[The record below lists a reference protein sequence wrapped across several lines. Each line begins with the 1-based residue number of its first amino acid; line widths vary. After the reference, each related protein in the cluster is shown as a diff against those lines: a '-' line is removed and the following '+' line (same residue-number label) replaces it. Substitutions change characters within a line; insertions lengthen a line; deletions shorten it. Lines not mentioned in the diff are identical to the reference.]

1 MTIDP
6 LPTISLSTVLTKDL
20 DCTANPDAIITGT
33 ITGSSAPY
41 TYAVSI
47 NGGAFTD
54 LGATGTTFTY
64 SASTA
69 GTYQFQITDANGCTA
84 TSPEHTI
91 NPITPPAISLIA
103 QTAPILCNGD
113 TNGAMEI
120 TIDDTVGTPPFTINV
135 FNDTTG
141 TDYGTQTSSLPAGSY
156 TVTVTDANS
165 CTGTDTIVIDQP
177 DPIDVTYHAV
187 DITCTSTGVSQGSI
201 IVDGVTGGTAPY
213 NYFVTGTNGY
223 ENSELNA
230 TGSTSVSF
238 DVVDFGLYQINV
250 IDANGCSVLVQDV
263 LVASPPT
270 DLDITVASTVDCSTG
285 GTAVVSVGST
295 LSSAGPFYFSIY
307 QGPIS
312 EYPNPAGSWIPEDAP
327 GSQSATFT
335 GLTPGV
341 SYTFIVYDESTN
353 CSYFEPAT
361 TPIPTNSSLT
371 ATAVTANNITCSG
384 SDDGNVTF
392 TINSVYGTGI
402 DISYEVFDTLSLEST
417 GVTGSGSV
425 PSNGSTTITDLGPLP
440 FGNYYVLITE
450 NTGPNAG
457 CSIVTIPF
465 NITQSEIPLTLTAS
479 VDQNANCNP
488 NSGVISAIA
497 HDGTAPYLYQITTT
511 PAAPD
516 ASDSAW
522 ASTST
527 FNVDAGTYYVH
538 TMDAYGCI
546 VTVPV
551 DMISD
556 PAPIVDAVATNP
568 CTAAEGGFEIE
579 VTMPTAGVAPYS
591 FSINGG
597 AFQTQ
602 STPFT
607 ISNLYSGTHTVEVQ
621 DANGCGN
628 LVSVTIEAPLG
639 ITPEATALPSCND
652 DDGVIT
658 VTGTGGSGNYTY
670 TMNPNPASVNLS
682 GNVFSGVPAGM
693 YTITITDTDTGC
705 SEEVG
710 ISLPAA
716 TPPSFT
722 TVPTAVTCYGDSSGA
737 FDINVSGYS
746 GSYTYEVFDNN
757 GVSVTGAVAA
767 NTSTNPITVTG
778 MAAGTFTVEIIETE
792 SPFCSTTST
801 VVISSPTEA
810 LDLVADITSDV
821 TCDNTNGTINVMANG
836 GWGDYQYE
844 LTGDATVAY
853 STNNNF
859 TELSAG
865 SYTVNVMDAGG
876 CIASVDVVLS
886 EPEPIA
892 ATMTPSATMLDC
904 FGDQNA
910 SITVENVTG
919 GQGSNYTYTLNMTAP
934 TASSSGPQTSNVFA
948 NLGAGTYTVTV
959 TDGYNCEFVSGQI
972 VIDQPEI
979 LDAALVTE
987 STATCLNDAQL
998 TLSATGG
1005 TPPYTYSSTPN
1016 GTSMGTFNTSVTFS
1030 VSPGTHQF
1038 YVQDANGCTTGVTN
1052 EITIEELPDLVV
1064 NLESTNPTINCAGD
1078 NTGAIVASAQGG
1090 LGDYVYTLQDTSG
1103 NTINAVQNTPGVF
1116 TELLAG
1122 TYVVQ
1127 VESGDCLATTANITI
1142 TEPQNPLEA
1151 TFEVNDVTCFGSSDG
1166 SIVINATGGTGI
1178 IMYAISPQMNQFFQ
1192 TNVFEDLAPG
1202 DYEVIVQDELGCY
1215 LTFEFSIA
1223 EPEPVII
1230 GIVPDSMYPEVCAGD
1245 QDGEF
1250 SIEVSGGTAPYSVSL
1265 DSYDG
1270 PYTQGA
1276 PGQTQFE
1283 FTGLGGGDHIV
1294 YVRDSEGCESEWN
1307 ITFPEAANIQA
1318 VVTVEYLCVNNL
1330 SSNTV
1335 TVTVDETLT
1344 DISQLDYSLD
1354 GGPYQMSNV
1363 FNDVPPGVGHY
1374 IEVRHTNGCIVVTDL
1389 FDIEGYDPLALV
1401 LVEGDM
1407 NEIIAQATGGNGEYE
1422 FTFNGEDY
1430 GQENSFMITQTG
1442 THTVTVTDSA
1452 GCTAMATIYLEFIDP
1467 CIPNYFTPNGD
1478 GVADTWGPDCVDNYP
1493 DLEFSI
1499 FDRYG
1504 RKIVTLKVGQ
1514 KWDGKYDGKEL
1525 PTGDYWYVVNLNSA
1539 QVDKDFVGH
1548 FTLYR

>member
-1 MTIDP
+1 GGTPPYSYSIDGTNFQSGNTFTGLTAGTYTITVQDASGCSLAVGSITIDALDPPTDMEFDMTAITCPANSSDVTITSVTGGSGELQYQIIAPASAATPYQTSNTFPDLAPGTYTFQVMDANECTYSETMTIDP

-120 TIDDTVGTPPFTINV
+120 TIDDTLGTPPFTINV

-312 EYPNPAGSWIPEDAP
+312 EYPNPTGSWIPEDAP

-568 CTAAEGGFEIE
+568 CTTAEGGFEIE

-639 ITPEATALPSCND
+639 LTPEATALPSCNN

-658 VTGTGGSGNYTY
+658 VTGTGGSGNFTY
-670 TMNPNPASVNLS
+670 AITPSSGSISLS

-693 YTITITDTDTGC
+693 YTINITDTDTGC
-705 SEEVG
+705 SEEVS

-746 GSYTYEVFDNN
+746 GSYTYEVFDTN
-757 GVSVTGAVAA
+757 GISVTGAVAA

-778 MAAGTFTVEIIETE
+778 MTAGTFTVEIIETE

-987 STATCLNDAQL
+987 STATCLNEAQL

-1016 GTSMGTFNTSVTFS
+1016 GTSLGTFNTSVTFS

-1052 EITIEELPDLVV
+1052 EITIEELPDLIV

-1166 SIVINATGGTGI
+1166 SIVINATGGTGV

-1192 TNVFEDLAPG
+1192 T
-1202 DYEVIVQDELGCY
+1202 
-1215 LTFEFSIA
+1215 
-1223 EPEPVII
+1223 
-1230 GIVPDSMYPEVCAGD
+1230 
-1245 QDGEF
+1245 
-1250 SIEVSGGTAPYSVSL
+1250 
-1265 DSYDG
+1265 
-1270 PYTQGA
+1270 
-1276 PGQTQFE
+1276 
-1283 FTGLGGGDHIV
+1283 
-1294 YVRDSEGCESEWN
+1294 
-1307 ITFPEAANIQA
+1307 
-1318 VVTVEYLCVNNL
+1318 
-1330 SSNTV
+1330 
-1335 TVTVDETLT
+1335 
-1344 DISQLDYSLD
+1344 
-1354 GGPYQMSNV
+1354 
-1363 FNDVPPGVGHY
+1363 
-1374 IEVRHTNGCIVVTDL
+1374 
-1389 FDIEGYDPLALV
+1389 
-1401 LVEGDM
+1401 
-1407 NEIIAQATGGNGEYE
+1407 
-1422 FTFNGEDY
+1422 
-1430 GQENSFMITQTG
+1430 
-1442 THTVTVTDSA
+1442 
-1452 GCTAMATIYLEFIDP
+1452 
-1467 CIPNYFTPNGD
+1467 
-1478 GVADTWGPDCVDNYP
+1478 
-1493 DLEFSI
+1493 
-1499 FDRYG
+1499 
-1504 RKIVTLKVGQ
+1504 
-1514 KWDGKYDGKEL
+1514 
-1525 PTGDYWYVVNLNSA
+1525 
-1539 QVDKDFVGH
+1539 
-1548 FTLYR
+1548 